1 MNEQL
6 DRPTTA
12 PAASTMS
19 AAISVG
25 PPPLPQ
31 RRRRASRRV
40 LVAMVLFALVIGAG
54 AAWWMSRAA
63 NAVSYTTAVA
73 DRGGITRTVT
83 ATGMVNPVLTVTVG
97 SYVSGV
103 IQKVLCDFNTK
114 VRKDQV
120 CARID
125 PRPFQSLV
133 DQSKVNLDI
142 AKAQLDK
149 VKASSPTRSSTTSGI
164 SNSPKGRR

>member
-1 MNEQL
+1 
-6 DRPTTA
+6 
-12 PAASTMS
+12 
-19 AAISVG
+19 
-25 PPPLPQ
+25 
-31 RRRRASRRV
+31 
-40 LVAMVLFALVIGAG
+40 MVLFALVIGAG

-149 VKASSPTRSSTTSGI
+149 VKASLTYAQLNHERNQQLAKRQAVTQDVADSAKSAQDQAESAGGP
-164 SNSPKGRR
+164 